1 MVLGDLGTSIANALS
16 KLNRESKIDDEVLT
30 ALLNDLTRALLA
42 SDVNMDLIQR
52 LNRNIKNAV
61 SLKDLPTNFDVRRVI
76 EKAVIEEVTLL
87 LDSGHTP
94 KAPSRSKTN
103 VIMFVGLQ
111 GSGKTTTCTK
121 LAYYYRTRGWKV
133 GLVCADTFRAGAF
146 DQLRQNATKA
156 KIPYFG
162 KRDESDP
169 VVIAAEGV
177 RVFKQKKFEIIIVD
191 TSGRHKQEEALFE
204 EMEAISA
211 AVKPNE
217 TIFVLDS
224 TIGQAAEAQAE
235 AFKERVDVGSVIVTK
250 LDGHA
255 RGGGALSAVAKTGA
269 PITFIGV
276 GEHMNELEKFNTK
289 RFVQRIL
296 GRGDIETLVER
307 VKEHQLDDQKEL
319 MRQIQKGKFTLQ
331 MMREQFQ
338 NILKMGSFGQI
349 MQMIPGLNNMPK
361 ESEQASQKRLQSFL
375 VMMDSMTEEELNAP
389 DISFIE
395 QSASRRRRICRG
407 SGVLPH
413 FMNELIAVY
422 KPFAAA
428 AGKMKKMPFGKNG
441 EMPKNPQQMGKLA
454 NMMPQ
459 SFLKQ
464 IGGQQGFMNLM
475 QKFQGAEGGGG
486 GDPMGNMQ
494 SMMKNM
500 GNMQKLM
507 RKQPKRRR

>member
-1 MVLGDLGTSIANALS
+1 MVLGDLGNQIASALS
-16 KLNRESKIDDEVLT
+16 KINRESKIDDKAFT
-30 ALLNDLTRALLA
+30 QLLNDITRALLA
-42 SDVNMDLIQR
+42 ADVNMQLIQT
-52 LNRNIKNAV
+52 LNANIKKSV
-61 SLKDLPTNFDVRRVI
+61 SLQDLPSNFDIRRVI
-76 EKAVIEEVTLL
+76 EKAVIEELTNL
-87 LDSGHTP
+87 LDAGHHAKQP
-94 KAPSRSKTN
+94 KRKKAN
-103 VIMFVGLQ
+103 IIMFVGLQ

-156 KIPYFG
+156 KIPYYG

-177 RVFKQKKFEIIIVD
+177 KVFKQKKFEIIIVD

-204 EMEAISA
+204 EMEAISN
-211 AVKPNE
+211 AVKPDE

-224 TIGQAAEAQAE
+224 TIGQAAQAQAE
-235 AFKERVDVGSVIVTK
+235 AFKDRVDVGSVIVTK

-255 RGGGALSAVAKTGA
+255 KGGGALSAVAKTGA

-276 GEHMNELEKFNTK
+276 GEHMNELEKFNTR

-296 GRGDIETLVER
+296 GRGDIESLVER
-307 VKEHQLDDQKEL
+307 VKEHKLDDQKEL
-319 MRQIQKGKFTLQ
+319 MKQIQKGKFNLA
-331 MMREQFQ
+331 MMRDQFQ

-375 VMMDSMTEEELNAP
+375 VLMDSMTEEELNNP
-389 DISFIE
+389 DISFLE
-395 QSASRRRRICRG
+395 TSRSRRERICKG
-407 SGVLPH
+407 SGVMPH
-413 FMNELIAVY
+413 YINELLAVY

-428 AGKMKKMPFGKNG
+428 AGKMKKLPFGKNG
-441 EMPKNPQQMGKLA
+441 ELPKNPQQMGKLA
-454 NMMPQ
+454 SMMPQ

-464 IGGQQGFMNLM
+464 IGGQSGFMDLM
-475 QKFQGAEGGGG
+475 GKLQGAEGG
-486 GDPMGNMQ
+486 DAMKNMQNMQ

-500 GNMQKLM
+500 GSMQKLM
-507 RKQPKRRR
+507 RKRRR